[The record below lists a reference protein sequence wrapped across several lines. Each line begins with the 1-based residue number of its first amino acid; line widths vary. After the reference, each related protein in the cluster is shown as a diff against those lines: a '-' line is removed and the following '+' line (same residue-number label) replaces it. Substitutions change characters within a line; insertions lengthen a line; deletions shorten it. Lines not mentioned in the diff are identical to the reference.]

1 MHSPDGPTTD
11 NDNLTLLAP
20 ELFWIHALAGARFQG
35 DEQSILQEVR
45 CSLKNGVQEES
56 IAKVARELRKD
67 KGRGTVVRGHPSV
80 SLLPLSSPTL
90 PLSICTPYTHLCI
103 ISKDRTYSRR
113 PPSLTGRRLP
123 RSRLTDSR
131 RLPASPPARTSTAS
145 DGLRTHRD
153 RSA

>member
-1 MHSPDGPTTD
+1 MAMVHPVDPHHFVRS
-11 NDNLTLLAP
+11 LSMVSRCLA
-20 ELFWIHALAGARFQG
+20 
-35 DEQSILQEVR
+35 EVF
-45 CSLKNGVQEES
+45 
-56 IAKVARELRKD
+56 A
-67 KGRGTVVRGHPSV
+67 VRGHPSV

-103 ISKDRTYSRR
+103 IPKDRTYSRR

-131 RLPASPPARTSTAS
+131 RLPRSRLTDSQRLPVSPPARTSTAS